1 MSWDSGSIGPP
12 VNRVQ
17 VELYTSGYRVRGQ
30 MATRFRRVADI
41 LNLSGSTHLN
51 VDEASVAEYANP
63 GTSRDGQTVMVA
75 VEAVLFGIS
84 SGVDDAPNEDL
95 IVQKR
100 PVRIQVGLPP
110 FWLSGMVHVAQG
122 SHAIDVLN
130 MAEPF
135 LPLTDVTVASGAFVG
150 FDRSAPILAIQR
162 RLAELL
168 VVTDDAG
175 PGSALE
181 DIIPEEEARSWLP
194 QPEVES

>member
-1 MSWDSGSIGPP
+1 MGWDAGSIGPP
-12 VNRVQ
+12 VNRVH
-17 VELYTSGYRVRGQ
+17 VELYTSGYRVKGE

-51 VDEASVAEYANP
+51 VDNATVSEYANA
-63 GTSRDGQTVMVA
+63 GASRTGQTVMVA

-84 SGVDDAPNEDL
+84 SGVDDAPSEDL
-95 IVQKR
+95 MVQKR
-100 PVRIQVGLPP
+100 PVQIQVGLPP
-110 FWLSGMVHVAQG
+110 FWLTGMVHVAQG
-122 SHAIDVLN
+122 SHAVDVLN

-135 LPLTDVTVASGAFVG
+135 LPLTDVAVASGTFTG
-150 FDRSAPILAIQR
+150 FDRTAPVLAIQR

-181 DIIPEEEARSWLP
+181 ELIPEEEARSWLP
-194 QPEVES
+194 PEVES